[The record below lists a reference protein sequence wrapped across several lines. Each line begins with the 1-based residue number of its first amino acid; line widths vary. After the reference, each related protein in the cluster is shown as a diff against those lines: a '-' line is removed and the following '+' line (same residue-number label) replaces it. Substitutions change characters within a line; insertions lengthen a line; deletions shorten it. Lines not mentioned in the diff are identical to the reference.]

1 MHAHARGVG
10 VLKWEGCTFQ
20 FLESLLLL
28 KSKHPNLCALWCIPS
43 CLYALWCIPSAA
55 CSGSVGNFPDAPAR
69 MHSLWIGDHRHVL
82 SVWTVSKLMSSQ
94 MNGRGGELMLQPGEL
109 LLLLA

>member
-28 KSKHPNLCALWCIPS
+28 KSKHPNLC
-43 CLYALWCIPSAA
+43 ALWCIPSAA